1 MSTSDP
7 VLDALWKRVTDDFAD
22 EKAHGAFLDY
32 CRTHERLVEAAVRYR
47 GMKGDRERAETAE
60 KKLKAVA
67 LLAMTELESSRSP
80 PVPAR
85 RRGHYALIAMF
96 LVATIGLLAYLS
108 GSR

>member
-1 MSTSDP
+1 MTASDP

-32 CRTHERLVEAAVRYR
+32 CRTNERLVEAAVRYR
-47 GMKGDRERAETAE
+47 GMVGDRDRAAAAE

-80 PVPAR
+80 PVSAR
-85 RRGHYALIAMF
+85 RPGSYVLIAMF
-96 LVATIGLLAYLS
+96 LIATIGLLAYLS

>member
-1 MSTSDP
+1 MSGADP

-32 CRTHERLVEAAVRYR
+32 CRTQERLVEAAVRYR
-47 GMKGDRERAETAE
+47 GMVGDRDRGAVAE

-67 LLAMTELESSRSP
+67 LLAMTKLESSRSP
-80 PVPAR
+80 PAPGR
-85 RRGHYALIAMF
+85 RPGNYVLIAMF